1 MIRPELPVASSRNLA
16 TVPFAM
22 KILAKS
28 RTLAADEAVFTPELL
43 RAEAEKAW
51 QLQHTGTL
59 REIYYTAGGEAVLVL
74 EAPSAAAA
82 KRLLAT
88 LPLVRA
94 QLVEFEIDELL
105 PYGGFERLIAKRP
118 QARRRRPGA

>member
-1 MIRPELPVASSRNLA
+1 
-16 TVPFAM
+16 M

-28 RTLAADEAVFTPELL
+28 RTLAADEAAFTPELL

-51 QLQHTGTL
+51 QLQHTGVL